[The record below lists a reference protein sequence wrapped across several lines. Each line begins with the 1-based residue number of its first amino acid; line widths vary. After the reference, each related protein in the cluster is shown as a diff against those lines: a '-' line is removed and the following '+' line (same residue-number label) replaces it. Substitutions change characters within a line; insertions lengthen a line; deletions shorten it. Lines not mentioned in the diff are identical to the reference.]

1 MVESAGEKGQTYF
14 FVMRHGERADFV
26 EESSAN
32 APPYNPNIEHDP
44 PLTAKGLGQAKKAGE
59 YFNQRI

>member
-1 MVESAGEKGQTYF
+1 MVESIGEKGQTYF

-26 EESSAN
+26 SEEA
-32 APPYNPNIEHDP
+32 AETPYNPEIEHDP
-44 PLTAKGLGQAKKAGE
+44 PLTAKGLGQAKKAGQ